1 MSKQVDYEAMVRA
14 FHAKINQPHASGSIA
29 FRTAALRMR
38 LIEEEATELIN
49 AIHAGDMVETV
60 DGIADLLYV
69 TFGTAIAFGVDI
81 GKYFEEVHRTNMLKI
96 PGEGDNL
103 DGKATKP
110 EGWEPPKIAWMLAE
124 DGWF

>member
-1 MSKQVDYEAMVRA
+1 MTPDYEAMVRA
-14 FHAKINQPHASGSIA
+14 FHAKIKQPHADGNVA

-38 LIEEEATELIN
+38 LVTEEALELCD
-49 AIHAGDMVETV
+49 AIDKGDMVEAV

-69 TFGTAIAFGVDI
+69 TFGTAIAFGVNI
-81 GKYFEEVHRTNMLKI
+81 GKYFEEVHRTNMAKV

-103 DGKATKP
+103 DGKAVKP
-110 EGWEPPKIAWMLAE
+110 EGWEPPKIAEMLAE